1 MRRQVFLLLFVLT
14 TGLTIVPANAVL
26 SPDSI
31 PAAFN
36 ELLKIPAL
44 SNPAMILIDVKTGE
58 VIFERNSNSQRKPA
72 SVMKILSGVAVLEYL
87 NPKSSFETNIFFG
100 PTSKSLI
107 IQGAYDPWISL
118 DDAVA
123 KKMHRTSLPRL
134 AFKSM
139 AALKAANHG
148 SLRNIKVQYSGLYS
162 QDVAN
167 LRAYWAR
174 RGFRPSMKSVG
185 LEVPASGKGKP
196 VVFSNSPPIAQILD
210 FTLLWS
216 DNLLA
221 ERLAR
226 LASKAAGHELND
238 QGVAATFTELL
249 KHFDINASQLVIVD
263 ASGLSKANRVTAQM
277 IGQLLLKTRKD
288 EKFALLYTSLP
299 VAGVSGTLKNRYIT
313 TAPSAVGLVHAK
325 TGTLNGTVTLAGYVE
340 SGEHE
345 YVFVTLADE
354 IASGIRA
361 ENKARAAIDRLLG
374 RIAAPNIQAQ
384 ISDAGKTP

>member
-1 MRRQVFLLLFVLT
+1 MRRLFFPVLLTCATLFSV
-14 TGLTIVPANAVL
+14 VPADGAL
-26 SPDSI
+26 LPELI

-36 ELLKIPAL
+36 ELLKVPAL

-58 VIFERNSNSQRKPA
+58 VIFERNSDSQRKPA

-87 NPKSSFETNIFFG
+87 NPMSSFETNVFFG
-100 PTSKSLI
+100 PTAKSLI
-107 IQGAYDPWISL
+107 IQGNLDPWISL
-118 DDAVA
+118 NDVVA
-123 KKMHRTSLPRL
+123 QKMHRTSLPHL
-134 AFKSM
+134 ASKAMS
-139 AALKAANHG
+139 ALKAANHG
-148 SLRNIKVQYSGLYS
+148 SLRHIKVQYSGLYTK
-162 QDVAN
+162 DVAN

-174 RGFRPSMKSVG
+174 RGFRPSMESIGAKTPT
-185 LEVPASGKGKP
+185 LERGKP
-196 VVFSNSPPIAQILD
+196 IVLSKSPPVSEILD

-226 LASKAAGHELND
+226 LASKAAGNELND
-238 QGVAATFTELL
+238 QGVAITFSELL
-249 KHFDINASQLVIVD
+249 KHFDIDASKLIIAD
-263 ASGLSKANRVTAQM
+263 ASGLSKSNRVTAQI

-325 TGTLNGTVTLAGYVE
+325 TGTLNGTITLAGYVE
-340 SGEHE
+340 SGDHE

-354 IASGIRA
+354 IASGTRA
-361 ENKARAAIDRLLG
+361 ENRARAAIDRLLG